1 MSPVPSW
8 IVFHVPH
15 DATDIPIEVR
25 DQFVLTDDQLQCELL
40 KMTDHHTLAL
50 YSADAPAQQVV
61 RSPVSRLVVDVE
73 RFADDQHEPMAAR
86 GMGVVYTKTHAL
98 TPLRRAL
105 NEGERAA
112 LLRRWYAPHHEAL
125 QRAVEQSLAAFER
138 CTVLDCHSF
147 PQHALAYEDDQAAAR
162 PQICIG
168 TDKFHTPPE
177 LARALVQ
184 AFQQVGLTVA
194 LNTPFSG
201 ALVPLTYYGQD
212 TRVSAVMIE
221 VRRDLYMDETTG
233 EPLAS
238 FTDIAKLIRMC
249 LGEVLV

>member
-1 MSPVPSW
+1 MSPVTAW

-15 DATDIPIEVR
+15 DATEVPIEVR
-25 DQFVLTDDQLQCELL
+25 DQFVLTDEQLQGELL

-50 YSADAPAQQVV
+50 FAADVPTQQVV
-61 RSPVSRLVVDVE
+61 RAPVSRLVVDVE
-73 RFADDQHEPMAAR
+73 RFADDQQEPMAAR

-125 QRAVEQSLAAFER
+125 QRSVERSLAAFGR

-147 PQHALAYEDDQAAAR
+147 PQHALAYEDDKAAPR

-168 TDKFHTPPE
+168 TDEFHTPPE
-177 LARALVQ
+177 LACALVQ
-184 AFQQVGLTVA
+184 AFREVGLTVA

-201 ALVPLTYYGQD
+201 ALVPLKYYGLD
-212 TRVSAVMIE
+212 DRVSAVMIE
-221 VRRDLYMDETTG
+221 VRRDLYMNELTG
-233 EPLAS
+233 GPLAR
-238 FTDIAKLIRMC
+238 FPDIAQLLRRC
-249 LGEVLV
+249 LGEVWV